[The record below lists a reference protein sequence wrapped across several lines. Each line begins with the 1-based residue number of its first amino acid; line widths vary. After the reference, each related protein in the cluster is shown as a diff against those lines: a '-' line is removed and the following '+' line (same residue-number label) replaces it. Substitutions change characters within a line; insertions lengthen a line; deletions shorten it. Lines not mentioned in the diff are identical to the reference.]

1 MNCFYRLLLLL
12 LAGSCVTGCDSP
24 GGKQAHR
31 HGRADSLAGE
41 NSPELRPD
49 VFTVAPGDVEGCVGL
64 YTYDSLHI
72 AFDSLDVDKGK
83 KILATV
89 ATNFAFLRLHGK
101 NIVLRYDS
109 AESRKLGDKEFKEVY
124 RGNGYTAVLITHT
137 LQEEGEAVK
146 ESGTLEISHG
156 NIHFSVKVKG
166 LAGC

>member
-12 LAGSCVTGCDSP
+12 LAGSWVSGCDSP

-31 HGRADSLAGE
+31 HGRADSLAG
-41 NSPELRPD
+41 SGAELRPD
-49 VFTVAPGDVEGCVGL
+49 VFTVAPPDVDGCVGL

-89 ATNFAFLRLHGK
+89 SMRFAFLRLHGK
-101 NIVLRYDS
+101 SIVLRYDS
-109 AESRKLGDKEFKEVY
+109 AESRRLADRQAKEVY
-124 RGNGYTAVLITHT
+124 RGNGYTVVLITQA
-137 LQEEGEAVK
+137 LEEEGEAVK
-146 ESGTLEISHG
+146 ESGLLQIFYG
-156 NIHFSVKVKG
+156 NMHFLVKVKG